1 MAADLETLQAQASA
15 ITDPKSKDAELLML
29 NIQMEMLRTQERM
42 LKRWASIDT
51 WITIIGVVMLITFIF
66 FLFFFM
72 VPMIF

>member
-15 ITDPKSKDAELLML
+15 ITDPKSEDAELLML

-42 LKRWASIDT
+42 LNRWASIDT
-51 WITIIGVVMLITFIF
+51 WITIIGVVMLVTFIF